1 MKHYYALI
9 YEMVDNF
16 VERRKPFR
24 EAHLQLIND
33 AHARGLIVM
42 AGAMG
47 DPPDGGLLIFRADS
61 PAAVEEFVR
70 ADPYVTSRIVTGW
83 RVRPWNV
90 VIGAEPVAPQAL

>member
-1 MKHYYALI
+1 MKHFALI
-9 YEMVDNF
+9 YEMVENF

-47 DPPDGGLLIFRADS
+47 DPPDGGLLIFHADS
-61 PAAVEEFVR
+61 PTAVEEFVH
-70 ADPYVTSRIVTGW
+70 ADPYVTSGIVTGW

-90 VIGAEPVAPQAL
+90 VIGAEPAAPKAL